1 MPRKSKKHH
10 LKDNDGD
17 MLKIPYLDDD
27 LILALDQR
35 FPEQS
40 ADLQWSDRDVWY
52 KSGQRSVIKFLMQQ
66 QKEQEE
72 NII

>member
-1 MPRKSKKHH
+1 VNKKKKDRH
-10 LKDNDGD
+10 LKDNHGNAEFPDVSRNFVEAMD
-17 MLKIPYLDDD
+17 
-27 LILALDQR
+27 AL

-52 KSGQRSVIKFLMQQ
+52 KSGQRSVIKFLQQ
-66 QKEQEE
+66 KLKEQEE

>member
-1 MPRKSKKHH
+1 MPRKTKKHH

-17 MLKIPYLDDD
+17 LLNFPHLDDG
-27 LILALDQR
+27 LIMALDQR